1 MPLWCNG
8 STDPFQGSS
17 LGSEPGRGN
26 IFCGISLVAELVLAK
41 HRVTVRFCHTAAGQ
55 VAEWFK
61 VTV

>member
-26 IFCGISLVAELVLAK
+26 EFFY
-41 HRVTVRFCHTAAGQ
+41 RFAGW
-55 VAEWFK
+55 AF
-61 VTV
+61 